1 MAKRKYGKKMNKVQP
16 AVTRLWFHIADNNN
30 FNYIDMSLAA
40 SAVNRRFYRQGLNW
54 AVASMTLHTN
64 RDASGSFTVQK
75 VPDTWVAQNAHTKAK
90 RLWMKSQDQV
100 LDNDPTVKGRYRDF
114 KVYLDEFMTTSTIQ
128 PFSTSAAANNTIML
142 PVASNNSPAR
152 VGEWEYSTIQL
163 PTDGGSAPPTEIRMF
178 MVGADSTTTDNKS
191 IIVGYANSRS
201 RPTKHDPNIPSEEG
215 WMNEVFDVAEN
226 LDEIR
231 DDLATQND
239 VPPYRVGDA
248 NDVLPSQDNEFYP
261 GGGFNMSDTALHER
275 VNVTTTT
282 IGGTTHIT
290 GGQFGCGLIKFDF
303 QQLTMNGNTYLCV
316 DLVPGS
322 HKGYLAEE
330 Y

>member
-1 MAKRKYGKKMNKVQP
+1 MNKVQP

-152 VGEWEYSTIQL
+152 DRDWET
-163 PTDGGSAPPTEIRMF
+163 
-178 MVGADSTTTDNKS
+178 V
-191 IIVGYANSRS
+191 V
-201 RPTKHDPNIPSEEG
+201 
-215 WMNEVFDVAEN
+215 
-226 LDEIR
+226 
-231 DDLATQND
+231 
-239 VPPYRVGDA
+239 
-248 NDVLPSQDNEFYP
+248 
-261 GGGFNMSDTALHER
+261 
-275 VNVTTTT
+275 
-282 IGGTTHIT
+282 
-290 GGQFGCGLIKFDF
+290 
-303 QQLTMNGNTYLCV
+303 
-316 DLVPGS
+316 
-322 HKGYLAEE
+322 
-330 Y
+330 